1 MSKQPRQIKANKKAD
16 ITRQD
21 ELSAS
26 ETTNS
31 QPIGNESMN
40 SLTVLNHEIHQVESL
55 YSLNDLHKASGG
67 QDKHRPAF
75 FVRNQ
80 EVKEL
85 ANEIMQC
92 ANLHSDQVIRKVN
105 GGHNRGTYACKEI
118 VYRYAMWISPKF
130 ALAVIRV
137 FDAYV
142 TGKLEP
148 KAKPKTTVA
157 DRVPLKD
164 AVNIL
169 VAKSSLNYSDAY
181 KMVHQFMGVDSID
194 QIPLE
199 DLPRAVAYVHSLMLV
214 AGRASHPLDAYALTN
229 LKALVTHNFLMVSFY
244 KTIEQPIKALNPSL
258 WSHTFE
264 HFWSAKSL
272 AIGFNNQFDLGVD
285 ERYLLPYRC

>member
-1 MSKQPRQIKANKKAD
+1 M
-16 ITRQD
+16 T
-21 ELSAS
+21 
-26 ETTNS
+26 
-31 QPIGNESMN
+31 
-40 SLTVLNHEIHQVESL
+40 SLTVLNHEIHQVDSL

-85 ANEIMQC
+85 ASEIMQC
-92 ANLHSDQVIRKVN
+92 ANLHSDQVIRKIN

-130 ALAVIRV
+130 ALAFIRV
-137 FDAYV
+137 FDAFV

-164 AVNIL
+164 AVNVL

-199 DLPRAVAYVHSLMLV
+199 DLPKAVAYVHSLTLV
-214 AGRASHPLDAYALTN
+214 SNNTTSLEIDEQKKKVSKLITAIWQLSAMTGATFLQTVILYDRGRLDYYKSYYRGVHSACAD
-229 LKALVTHNFLMVSFY
+229 LVN
-244 KTIEQPIKALNPSL
+244 A
-258 WSHTFE
+258 
-264 HFWSAKSL
+264 
-272 AIGFNNQFDLGVD
+272 FDLKGHGNVPLLVGQTITTPSGVRFNID
-285 ERYLLPYRC
+285 STLI

>member
-1 MSKQPRQIKANKKAD
+1 MS
-16 ITRQD
+16 
-21 ELSAS
+21 
-26 ETTNS
+26 
-31 QPIGNESMN
+31 
-40 SLTVLNHEIHQVESL
+40 SLTVLNHEIHQVDNL

-67 QDKHRPAF
+67 AEKHKPSNF
-75 FVRNQ
+75 LRNQ
-80 EVKEL
+80 ETKDLVE
-85 ANEIMQC
+85 EIIEEKLSS
-92 ANLHSDQVIRKVN
+92 ANLQSEKSDAQIRTSVENSVLRVVKGN
-105 GGHNRGTYACKEI
+105 FGKAKQGAFACKEI

-137 FDAYV
+137 FDAFV

-164 AVNIL
+164 AVNVL